1 MFLAEPCRVF
11 TGQHCG
17 QRRRI
22 RQTADL

>member
-1 MFLAEPCRVF
+1 MFLAKPRRVF